1 MVLISPIST
10 SAAADTEIYHRASCW
25 CCPFQRIGELRKL
38 RRHHPELWQQLM
50 DMDNRALA
58 QFGQTPLGRFKEN
71 WTVDQLD
78 KRFAKEDLLFG
89 GDE

>member
-1 MVLISPIST
+1 
-10 SAAADTEIYHRASCW
+10 
-25 CCPFQRIGELRKL
+25 
-38 RRHHPELWQQLM
+38 M

-58 QFGQTPLGRFKEN
+58 QFEQTPLGRFKEN

>member
-1 MVLISPIST
+1 M
-10 SAAADTEIYHRASCW
+10 
-25 CCPFQRIGELRKL
+25 RIE
-38 RRHHPELWQQLM
+38 
-50 DMDNRALA
+50 DM
-58 QFGQTPLGRFKEN
+58 KN